1 MLGAV
6 LYIIIKSIQF
16 TQEQAHKKQLKISFY
31 IQYYS
36 NIKKNT
42 DIRQDCS
49 DTGDG
54 IVILKVINIGF
65 SGMSDFR

>member
-1 MLGAV
+1 MNTI
-6 LYIIIKSIQF
+6 YTRTSPQKIKKSAF
-16 TQEQAHKKQLKISFY
+16 TFNITATLK
-31 IQYYS
+31 
-36 NIKKNT
+36 KKNT